1 MGPTTTTKQGGG
13 EMLDRIVAGRI
24 LIVDDD
30 ESIREQLTEGL
41 GFDGYEVEGVESIAA
56 ARRRIASSNYD
67 LLMLDV
73 NLPDESG
80 YDLLRDLRGG
90 RGGMS
95 GSDVCGLP
103 VLVVSGRTAEVDRV
117 RAFELGCDDY
127 VVKPY
132 SYAELRGRVAALL
145 RRSKRESPAAVMTI
159 GTLEIDNRARRVT
172 VEGAPVHLTSKEFA
186 LLNALAGDPSRVF
199 PREELLETVWGYR
212 SAGSTRTLDAHACRL
227 RSKLSVGRERFV
239 INLWSVG
246 YRLTEQVE
254 TEEI

>member
-1 MGPTTTTKQGGG
+1 MSQKITSTRSDGAPPNN
-13 EMLDRIVAGRI
+13 RSARRI

-30 ESIREQLTEGL
+30 ESVREQLSEGL
-41 GFDGYEVEGVESIAA
+41 RFDGYEVEGVETIAA
-56 ARRRIASSNYD
+56 ARRRIGSSTFD

-73 NLPDESG
+73 NLPVESG
-80 YDLLRDLRGG
+80 YDLLRDLRGSHDALPG
-90 RGGMS
+90 NETH
-95 GSDVCGLP
+95 GLP
-103 VLVVSGRTAEVDRV
+103 VLVISGRSAEIDRV
-117 RAFELGCDDY
+117 RAFEFGCDDY

-145 RRSKRESPAAVMTI
+145 RRSKVDGETAVMTI
-159 GTLEIDNRARRVT
+159 GTLAIDNRGRRVT
-172 VEGAPVHLTSKEFA
+172 VEGKPIHLTAKEFA
-186 LLNALAGDPSRVF
+186 LLSALAGDPSRVF

-246 YRLTEQVE
+246 YRLTDQAE